1 MIKVSWSPQFCLLSR
16 KTNINDI
23 KNTKLP
29 LNDRLVTFE
38 GPEYCSES
46 GFFFIFCSLII
57 INRFY
62 IITDTICRY

>member
-46 GFFFIFCSLII
+46 GFFFSFFVPLLL
-57 INRFY
+57 
-62 IITDTICRY
+62 